1 MTQNITI
8 DNLLTDY
15 LGQARPTLVEF
26 GRPGRNEDTDVMARL
41 ADTYAGRANVLAIDG
56 SQNQDLVKA
65 YKVIT
70 YPTFIL
76 FKDGQEAWRDA
87 GHKTY
92 DELAHMV
99 RNFI

>member
-1 MTQNITI
+1 MTQNISI
-8 DNLLTDY
+8 DKRLDEY

-41 ADTYAGRANVLAIDG
+41 GDTYAGRANVMAIDG
-56 SQNQDLVKA
+56 SQSQDLVRA
-65 YKVIT
+65 YKIIT

-92 DELAHMV
+92 EELDRMIRDFV
-99 RNFI
+99 